1 MRASSM
7 PATSRP
13 SCSTSRRTARS
24 HSTGTTR
31 SRRGRAWRARRGRHE
46 PRPAADV
53 RDHDPRT
60 GDLPRVR
67 GDLEGA
73 DAAAHAAHVG
83 HERDPRHRDR
93 RCDARRRRRSQGHA
107 DDDHRARRRRA
118 RLGERRRRLRR
129 HRPDARDVQEAGAQR
144 ARRVS
149 REATNLLYLVTIV
162 TFVLAL
168 RFLSN
173 PATARRGN
181 QIGAIGMLVAI
192 VVTFAQDAIM
202 SYWEIGA
209 GMAVGGTFGA
219 IAARRVRMTAM
230 PQMVALF
237 NGVGGGAAALIS
249 LAEFHNLAPDPGTLK
264 TDISASIVLS
274 AIIGSISF
282 AGSMIAFEKLQELIG
297 GRPIVYPLQ
306 QATNAL
312 LFLAIVAAG
321 IAIAAG
327 SERQWL
333 IWALVLGSLLFGV
346 LFVLPI
352 GGADMPVVISLLN
365 AFTGLAAA
373 ATGFEL
379 ENNVLIVS
387 GMLVGA
393 SGTMLTIL
401 MGRAMNRSIAN
412 VLFGAFGQLAP
423 AAASTGG
430 SATNGDVRSA
440 SPEDVAVMLA
450 YAQKVVFV
458 PGYGMAVA
466 QAQHDVRALADL
478 LESRGVEVSYAIH
491 PVAGRMPGHMNVLL
505 AEANVPYPQLK
516 EMDDA
521 NNEFPRTDVALVIG
535 ANDVVNP
542 DARNNQGSPI
552 YGMPILNV
560 DQSQQVVVLKRSMNP
575 GFAGIEN
582 PLFLNPK
589 TVMLFGDAKSSVEK
603 LAASVKA
610 V

>member
-1 MRASSM
+1 LSK
-7 PATSRP
+7 
-13 SCSTSRRTARS
+13 
-24 HSTGTTR
+24 
-31 SRRGRAWRARRGRHE
+31 E
-46 PRPAADV
+46 V
-53 RDHDPRT
+53 
-60 GDLPRVR
+60 
-67 GDLEGA
+67 
-73 DAAAHAAHVG
+73 
-83 HERDPRHRDR
+83 
-93 RCDARRRRRSQGHA
+93 
-107 DDDHRARRRRA
+107 
-118 RLGERRRRLRR
+118 
-129 HRPDARDVQEAGAQR
+129 
-144 ARRVS
+144 
-149 REATNLLYLVTIV
+149 TNLLYLITIV
-162 TFVLAL
+162 TFILAL

-181 QIGAIGMLVAI
+181 QIGAVGMLVAI
-192 VVTFAQDAIM
+192 VVTFAQNEIT
-202 SYWEIGA
+202 SYWEIA
-209 GMAVGGTFGA
+209 VGMAIGGTFGA
-219 IAARRVRMTAM
+219 VAARKVRMTAM

-237 NGVGGGAAALIS
+237 NGVGGGAAALIA
-249 LAEFHNLAPDPGTLK
+249 LAEFHNRAPNPGALSW
-264 TDISASIVLS
+264 DISTSIMLS

-282 AGSMIAFEKLQELIG
+282 AGSMVAFAKLQELIR

-306 QATNAL
+306 QPINAL
-312 LFLAIVAAG
+312 LFVGVLAIG

-327 SERQWL
+327 AEQQWL
-333 IWALVLGSLLFGV
+333 IWALIAGASLFGV

-365 AFTGLAAA
+365 AFTGIAAA

-393 SGTMLTIL
+393 SGTLLTIM

-423 AAASTGG
+423 ATAGAAAGSTDGQ
-430 SATNGDVRSA
+430 VRSA
-440 SPEDVAVMLA
+440 TAEDVAVMLA
-450 YAQKVVFV
+450 YANKVVFV

-466 QAQHDVRALADL
+466 QAQHDVRALADV
-478 LESRGVEVSYAIH
+478 LEARGVEVSYAIH

-521 NNEFPRTDVALVIG
+521 NGEFSRTDVALVIG

-542 DARNNQGSPI
+542 DARNNAGSPI

-582 PLFLNPK
+582 PLFVNPK
-589 TVMLFGDAKSSVEK
+589 TVMLFGDAKESIEK
-603 LAASVKA
+603 LSASVKA